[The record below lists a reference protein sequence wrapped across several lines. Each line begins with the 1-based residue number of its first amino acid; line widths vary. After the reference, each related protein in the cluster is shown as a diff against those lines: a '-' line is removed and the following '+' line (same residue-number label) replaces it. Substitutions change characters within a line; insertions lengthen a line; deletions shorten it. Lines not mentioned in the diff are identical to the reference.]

1 MKVMLKNSL
10 IVLFSLMFCSNLFAK
25 DAGQY
30 MPGMMTDKE
39 ADDLWLEKEKNVEVN
54 TRYNQPTETVEE
66 NPKKSPLLQ
75 GQELE
80 DVTNVKTSDKSTT
93 KSSLAAIA
101 GSGSQTEFM
110 ELNADDINF
119 KRRNAAHW
127 NFSFSYLKDNFD
139 YKDPNGIYQKTFKE
153 STGSTQA
160 GYLMFSSDYFLTRK
174 LIDTTIGINAGFGY
188 QKGKGY
194 FTGTYNES
202 DTIFQ
207 LWTIPIDL
215 SAGVE
220 IPFSGFLKASASA
233 GPSIMGLLQ
242 TRNDKEKGEGYKRR
256 RQVSAGY
263 FYEGKF
269 QISLTDFFPKYG
281 YSMFKDYDITKA
293 FFDIQARYQSYANFQ
308 NDIEISGASFGL
320 GFTFEYL

>member
-1 MKVMLKNSL
+1 VIS
-10 IVLFSLMFCSNLFAK
+10 INLFAK

-30 MPGMMTDKE
+30 MPGMMPDDE
-39 ADDLWLEKEKNVEVN
+39 ADKLWLEKEKSVDVN
-54 TRYNQPTETVEE
+54 THFNQPTTTVVED
-66 NPKKSPLLQ
+66 PKRSPLLQ

-80 DVTNVKTSDKSTT
+80 DVTDVKTSDKSTT
-93 KSSLAAIA
+93 KSSLAAIS
-101 GSGSQTEFM
+101 GSGSQTEFL
-110 ELNADDINF
+110 ELNADDINY

-127 NFSFSYLKDNFD
+127 NFSFSYLKDSFS
-139 YKDPNGIYQKTFKE
+139 YKDPNDIYQKTFKE
-153 STGSTQA
+153 STGSVQA

-174 LIDTTIGINAGFGY
+174 LIDTTIGLNAGFGY

-194 FTGTYNES
+194 FINSYNES
-202 DTIFQ
+202 DTVFQ

-242 TRNDKEKGEGYKRR
+242 TRNDREKGESYKRR
-256 RQVSAGY
+256 RQISAGY
-263 FYEGKF
+263 FLEGKF

-281 YSMFKDYDITKA
+281 YSLFKDYDITKA
-293 FFDIQARYQSYANFQ
+293 FFDIQARVQNYNKFQ
-308 NDIEISGASFGL
+308 DELEISGTSLGL